1 MPARRKTNTYRP
13 SEVEAAHAKVMAAKE
28 ELTAAMQD
36 EPMRRWPH
44 PIPTAAAASP
54 ARWPESETSPTLT
67 QVLEHLQYQ
76 NQVLTDLLAAVNSLT
91 AALLCQKGSG
101 GE

>member
-1 MPARRKTNTYRP
+1 MPARRKTTTYRP

-44 PIPTAAAASP
+44 PIPTAAAAP
-54 ARWPESETSPTLT
+54 AYREEGETSPAMT

-91 AALLCQKGSG
+91 AAVLCQKGNG